1 MRGGSLCHIIVVIES
16 IRCGTEGVQVERLAH
31 LLSLRLNA
39 SKSFCDL
46 RILIDGGLSVNESVG
61 SHPSQH
67 FLLGLGVELNATNS
81 DFLNLGKEVVI
92 RLSHCLLVVHP
103 SMNELA
109 VQIFSI
115 PHFALEPFHD
125 CFIIGVSEG
134 DGWALRMDELELTLF
149 ILLKDLFGHAGLW
162 FGHGLGLIVVSD
174 PRVVGILFFLGCS
187 DGNES
192 GKSECVLHDQ

>member
-1 MRGGSLCHIIVVIES
+1 MRGGSLCHTIVVIER
-16 IRCGTEGVQVERLAH
+16 IRCSTEGVQVERLAH

-46 RILIDGGLSVNESVG
+46 RVLIDGGLSVDEGVG
-61 SHPSQH
+61 SHPGQH
-67 FLLGLGVELNATNS
+67 FLLGLVVELNAADS
-81 DFLNLGKEVVI
+81 DVLNLGKEVVP

-103 SMNELA
+103 SINELA
-109 VQIFSI
+109 VMVFVF
-115 PHFALEPFHD
+115 PHLALPPFHD
-125 CFIIGVSEG
+125 CSIIGISEG
-134 DGWALRMDELELTLF
+134 NGWALGIDELELTLF

-174 PRVVGILFFLGCS
+174 PRVVGILFLGCS

-192 GKSECVLHDQ
+192 GKSECVLHDL

>member
-1 MRGGSLCHIIVVIES
+1 MRGGSLCHTIVVIER
-16 IRCGTEGVQVERLAH
+16 IRCSTEGVQVERLAH

-46 RILIDGGLSVNESVG
+46 RVLIDCGLSVDEGVG
-61 SHPSQH
+61 SHPGQH
-67 FLLGLGVELNATNS
+67 FLLGFGVKLNAADS
-81 DFLNLGKEVVI
+81 DFLNLGKEVFI
-92 RLSHCLLVVHP
+92 RLSHSLLVVHP

-109 VQIFSI
+109 VKVFSI
-115 PHFALEPFHD
+115 PHLALEPFHD

-134 DGWALRMDELELTLF
+134 DGWALGMDELELTLF
-149 ILLKDLFGHAGLW
+149 ILLKDLFGHAGFG

-174 PRVVGILFFLGCS
+174 PRVVGILFLGCS

-192 GKSECVLHDQ
+192 GKSECVLHDL